1 MKNLKGQLIKKWG
14 IKNGLKMYRHI
25 YRYGYHVKD
34 VTELHQCRFTGES
47 YDTMV
52 VIMRDGVCLGLAF

>member
-25 YRYGYHVKD
+25 YKYGYHAKD
-34 VTELHQCRFTGES
+34 VVELTECGKNN
-47 YDTMV
+47 DTSV
-52 VIMRDGVCLGLAF
+52 VILTDGVCLGLVF